1 MTAAALVASGLGAVP
16 ASAQAAQP
24 PATTAPVVIPGLMIE
39 PARPPAVTPRDSAV
53 PPRNTTVVPRT
64 APEAK
69 PAPAANMPGPGQ
81 VSLLAVL
88 TQDGQSIEQ
97 GLTWR
102 LFADRPGPDGKP
114 RLISTHREASP
125 LLRLEPGDYIV
136 NVAFGR
142 AHLTRKIT
150 VSAERGLQERFVLN
164 AGGLKLIPAL
174 ANGEAIT
181 DRTVTYDIYS
191 DERDQAGQRI
201 RIASG
206 VRAGVIMRLNA
217 GIYNVISTYGDANAV
232 ARADVTVEAGKL
244 TEATLAHAAAKVTFK
259 LVAQAGGDAIAD
271 TQWIIATGLGET
283 VKESVGAL
291 PTHILAPGIY
301 VVSARNG
308 GEVSQ
313 RQFMVQ
319 AGDNVQVEVVRR

>member
-1 MTAAALVASGLGAVP
+1 
-16 ASAQAAQP
+16 
-24 PATTAPVVIPGLMIE
+24 
-39 PARPPAVTPRDSAV
+39 
-53 PPRNTTVVPRT
+53 VPRT

-69 PAPAANMPGPGQ
+69 PAPPANAPGPGQ

-102 LFADRPGPDGKP
+102 LFGDRPGPDGKP

-125 LLRLEPGDYIV
+125 LLRLDPGDYIV

-150 VSAERGLQERFVLN
+150 VSGERGLQERFVLN

-174 ANGEAIT
+174 ASGEAIT

-201 RIASG
+201 KVASG
-206 VRAGVIMRLNA
+206 VRAGAIMRLNA

-244 TEATLAHAAAKVTFK
+244 TEATLTHAAAKVTFK